1 MYTYR
6 LFSWYVII
14 SHSFFVYSTF
24 TYFFFFIYICF
35 KVRLSNIP
43 LYIFLVFVM
52 PKPTPLLNYGLFS
65 SRCLIDLECIFM

>member
-24 TYFFFFIYICF
+24 TYFFFSFTYVLKLDLAIFPFIF
-35 KVRLSNIP
+35 SWFLS
-43 LYIFLVFVM
+43 
-52 PKPTPLLNYGLFS
+52 
-65 SRCLIDLECIFM
+65 CLSQPHS

>member
-24 TYFFFFIYICF
+24 TYVLKSDLAIFPFIFSCF
-35 KVRLSNIP
+35 C
-43 LYIFLVFVM
+43 VM
-52 PKPTPLLNYGLFS
+52 SKPTPLLNYGLFS